1 MARIE
6 TDTTWLADLPPTARQ
21 SWSAVAVSAVLV
33 VGFGAAAPFANRPLS
48 ELNALFPSLD
58 AIVFVTDLITSVLL
72 FVQLSIFYSTS
83 LLALACGYLFTA
95 LIVIPHALTFSGAF
109 LPTGLL
115 GAGVQTGSWLFIFW
129 HTGFATALLAYVLLW
144 ERRPPKSVSRA
155 PVPAA
160 IGLSVA
166 SMCALVFGLTW
177 FATAG
182 ADLLPTL
189 IVGERHLSPFV
200 RYAIGFTMVIS
211 MAPLVVLS
219 LRRRSV
225 LDQWLMVVALA
236 SILELAFSGLLPS
249 IRFSLGFYTGR
260 VFALVTSSI
269 VLIVL
274 LAETTRLYV
283 RLARSNA
290 MLQHEQD
297 NKLMNLEA
305 LASSI
310 THDIR
315 QPLSAIMLN
324 SEVAL
329 ELIQREPPD
338 IAEASSALRDTISN
352 GQRTDQVL
360 QSIRA
365 LFGKNAGEGELV
377 DVNEMARAAV
387 RVLREELNYH
397 GVAVRM
403 ELVPQLPR
411 VVGHGGQLQEVF
423 SNLIRNAIE
432 AMDGVD
438 DNRRVLTVRTGESDG
453 KAIVAEVEDTGPG
466 IDPENVKRVFDPF
479 VTTKP
484 GGMGLG
490 LAICRMIMDR
500 HGGQLSVSAAQ
511 PRGTI
516 FRMVLPQRMFDC
528 AGQAGGSSTIAAGSC
543 MQ

>member
-1 MARIE
+1 
-6 TDTTWLADLPPTARQ
+6 
-21 SWSAVAVSAVLV
+21 
-33 VGFGAAAPFANRPLS
+33 
-48 ELNALFPSLD
+48 
-58 AIVFVTDLITSVLL
+58 
-72 FVQLSIFYSTS
+72 
-83 LLALACGYLFTA
+83 
-95 LIVIPHALTFSGAF
+95 
-109 LPTGLL
+109 
-115 GAGVQTGSWLFIFW
+115 
-129 HTGFATALLAYVLLW
+129 
-144 ERRPPKSVSRA
+144 
-155 PVPAA
+155 
-160 IGLSVA
+160 
-166 SMCALVFGLTW
+166 
-177 FATAG
+177 
-182 ADLLPTL
+182 
-189 IVGERHLSPFV
+189 
-200 RYAIGFTMVIS
+200 
-211 MAPLVVLS
+211 
-219 LRRRSV
+219 
-225 LDQWLMVVALA
+225 LA
-236 SILELAFSGLLPS
+236 SILELACSGLLPS
-249 IRFSLGFYTGR
+249 IRFSLGFYAGR
-260 VFALVTSSI
+260 VFALITSSI

-310 THDIR
+310 THEIR

-329 ELIQREPPD
+329 ELIQRKPPD

-365 LFGKNAGEGELV
+365 LFGKNTEEGELV
-377 DVNEMARAAV
+377 DVNEVARAAV
-387 RVLREELNYH
+387 RILREELDYH
-397 GVAVRM
+397 GVTVRM
-403 ELVPQLPR
+403 ELMPQLPR

-423 SNLIRNAIE
+423 INLIRNAME

-438 DNRRVLTVRTGESDG
+438 DNRRVLTVRSGDGDG
-453 KAIVAEVEDTGPG
+453 KVIIAEVEDTGHG
-466 IDPENVKRVFDPF
+466 IDPENIKSVFDPL

-484 GGMGLG
+484 AGMGLG

-528 AGQAGGSSTIAAGSC
+528 AGQAGGSSNIAAGSC